1 MSDSNDDS
9 QGFVTQWSK
18 IPIPKNPQ
26 RKRKLQRATQTLSAR
41 RERFKQYVKEQNLES
56 NEFVQEVLRRMP
68 TQHNVNMN
76 PNNTP
81 RIFMSEED
89 AFEMLCSECL
99 RQERYPQDVLNK
111 GQAKGWSARIKMA
124 AEKWGWDI
132 QISIR
137 DKQ

>member
-1 MSDSNDDS
+1 MSDDDS

-18 IPIPKNPQ
+18 IPVPKNPQ

-56 NEFVQEVLRRMP
+56 NEFVQEVLKRMP
-68 TQHNVNMN
+68 VQHNVDMSKGL
-76 PNNTP
+76 
-81 RIFMSEED
+81 RIFMEESD
-89 AFEMLCSECL
+89 AFEMLCAECL
-99 RQERYPQDVLNK
+99 RQERYPQDILNK
-111 GQAKGWSARIKMA
+111 GQAKGWSERIKMA